1 MTIANTPLGSVSAL
15 LDALASQPQD
25 DWLAQG
31 RALALRSDTAAALA
45 VFEAAA
51 ARFPESSD
59 IRLGLAGLLWQ
70 NGQSERAEQLLDEWL
85 TSHPGDTGAAFLLA
99 SLLRE
104 QGRLSALGQVLLSA
118 FAQGPQD
125 VDTVI
130 RAVEML
136 DDFGR
141 PNEAFIICENAIE
154 AGTDDPRLHAY
165 AGMLGIQLGQFERT
179 RAHYAR
185 ALEQAPEAIDWNIP
199 LGLAGLQRYTDAS
212 HPDIALFHE
221 VLQRTG
227 LSEHTRRAVLFALGK
242 AHDDLGDIA
251 AAAVYL
257 RQANALAH
265 AGSQWSRK
273 LWKRSIQA
281 RLAAPANRH
290 TLAPDDA
297 WTPVFIVGVPRSGT
311 TLLAQRLARYPS
323 VKVRGE
329 LGWLSFWEQR
339 LAGVAPSLGQLEEAA
354 MQYGRQLR
362 QDDQPARWY
371 VDKQPLN
378 LLRVDL
384 AMSLW
389 PHARIICC
397 ERDPRDTALSLWTQS
412 FHDPAHDYAYDMGD
426 IATVIRDC
434 RRLAE
439 HWRERYPASILSV
452 SYEQV
457 VEAPESTLATI
468 AQWLG
473 IPGSSDAHAVTQPEQ
488 TNAIATASAWQ
499 ARQAVYTHSVGR
511 WRHYLPYMP
520 ELAAIDTR

>member
-31 RALALRSDTAAALA
+31 RALALRSDTATALA
-45 VFEAAA
+45 VFDAAA
-51 ARFPESSD
+51 TRFPESAE

-70 NGQSERAEQLLDEWL
+70 NGHSERAEQLLHEWL
-85 TSHPGDTGAAFLLA
+85 QSHPGDTGAAFLLA

-104 QGRLSALGQVLLSA
+104 QGRLFALGQVLLSA
-118 FAQGPQD
+118 FAQGPQE

-136 DDFGR
+136 DDYGR
-141 PNEAFIICENAIE
+141 PNEAFTICENAIR

-179 RAHYAR
+179 RAHYVR
-185 ALEQAPEAIDWNIP
+185 ALEQTPDAIDWNIP
-199 LGLAGLQRYTDAS
+199 LGLAGLQRYTDRGHDDFAF
-212 HPDIALFHE
+212 FHGL
-221 VLQRTG
+221 LQRPG
-227 LSEHTRRAVLFALGK
+227 LSEPTRRAVLFALGK
-242 AHDDLGDIA
+242 AHDDLGDFASA
-251 AAAVYL
+251 ATYF
-257 RQANALAH
+257 RQANTLAH

-273 LWKRSIQA
+273 LWKRSIEA
-281 RLAAPANRH
+281 RLAAPANPL
-290 TLAPDDA
+290 TLPPADD

-339 LAGVAPSLGQLEEAA
+339 LATVSPSRQQLEEAA
-354 MQYGRQLR
+354 GQYARQLR
-362 QDDQPARWY
+362 QDDEPAHWY
-371 VDKQPLN
+371 IDKQPLN

-384 AMSLW
+384 AMALW
-389 PHARIICC
+389 PNARIIHC
-397 ERDPRDTALSLWTQS
+397 ERDPRDTALSLWSQS
-412 FHDPAHDYAYDMGD
+412 FHDPAHDYAYDMSD

-434 RRLAE
+434 RRLAA
-439 HWRERYPASILSV
+439 HWRERYPTAFLSV

-457 VEAPESTLATI
+457 VEAPEQTLATV

-473 IPGSSDAHAVTQPEQ
+473 VPDPTAQAAMLPEQ

-499 ARQAVYTHSVGR
+499 ARQAVYTHAVGR
-511 WRHYLPYMP
+511 WKHYLPHMP
-520 ELAAIDTR
+520 ELAAINTR

>member
-45 VFEAAA
+45 VFDAAA
-51 ARFPESSD
+51 ARFPESAD
-59 IRLGLAGLLWQ
+59 ILLGLAGLLWQ
-70 NGQSERAEQLLDEWL
+70 NGHSGRAEQLLYEWL
-85 TSHPGDTGAAFLLA
+85 RSHPGDTGAAFLLA

-104 QGRLSALGQVLLSA
+104 QGRLFALGDVLLSA
-118 FAQGPQD
+118 FAQGPHE

-136 DDFGR
+136 DDYGR
-141 PNEAFIICENAIE
+141 PSEAFTICENAIR
-154 AGTDDPRLHAY
+154 AGADDPRLHAY

-179 RAHYAR
+179 RVHYVR
-185 ALEQAPEAIDWNIP
+185 ALEQTPEAIDWNIP
-199 LGLAGLQRYTDAS
+199 LGLAGLQRYSDRS
-212 HPDIALFHE
+212 HPDFAFFHS
-221 VLQRTG
+221 VLQRPG
-227 LSEHTRRAVLFALGK
+227 LSEPTRRAVLFALGK
-242 AHDDLGDIA
+242 AHDDLADFASA
-251 AAAVYL
+251 ATCF

-265 AGSQWSRK
+265 ANSQWSRK
-273 LWKRSIQA
+273 LWKRSIEA
-281 RLAAPANRH
+281 RLAAPANRV
-290 TLAPDDA
+290 TLQPTDD

-311 TLLAQRLARYPS
+311 TLLAQRLSRHPA

-339 LAGVAPSLGQLEEAA
+339 LAAVSPSRQQLEEAA
-354 MQYGRQLR
+354 AQYARQLR
-362 QDDQPARWY
+362 QDDEPAHWY
-371 VDKQPLN
+371 IDKQPLN

-384 AMSLW
+384 AMALW
-389 PHARIICC
+389 PHARIIHC
-397 ERDPRDTALSLWTQS
+397 ERDPRDTALSLWSQS
-412 FHDPAHDYAYDMGD
+412 FHDPAHDYAYDMSD
-426 IATVIRDC
+426 IATVIRDG
-434 RRLAE
+434 RRLAA
-439 HWRERYPASILSV
+439 HWRERYPASFLSV

-457 VEAPESTLATI
+457 VEAPEDTLATV

-473 IPGSSDAHAVTQPEQ
+473 VPESDVVPSEQ
-488 TNAIATASAWQ
+488 TNVIATASAWQ

-511 WRHYLPYMP
+511 WQHYLPYLP